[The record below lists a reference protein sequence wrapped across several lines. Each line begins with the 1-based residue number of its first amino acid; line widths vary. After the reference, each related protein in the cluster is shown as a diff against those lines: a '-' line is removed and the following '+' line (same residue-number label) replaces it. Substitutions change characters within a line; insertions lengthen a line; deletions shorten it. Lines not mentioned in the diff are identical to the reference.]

1 MTGRFKTIHQYYP
14 VRGHSFMPCDR
25 TFGVVKR
32 AVRRYDR
39 IYSPEEYISI
49 ICNAKKKLPTY
60 EVVAVQNEDI
70 TDFKTWWPLLFKK
83 TPGSVQNVS
92 DKFSLS
98 KYRYIIY
105 NSQEKGYVQTYEYIQ
120 GIVSATFR
128 LAKTGEVSLPSAKA
142 YGGTGL
148 LPGPVQELHAVDVTD
163 SEVVLSWE
171 PPNDHSNVTDYVIH
185 YNKVDN
191 TSMHETLLK
200 LDNQQN
206 ASDTTATIRGLDKG
220 ALYNIFVVSRNEHGT
235 SLPSSLLLINTT
247 KT

>member
-25 TFGVVKR
+25 TFGVVKW

-60 EVVAVQNEDI
+60 EVVAVQNKDI
-70 TDFKTWWPLLFKK
+70 TDFKTWWPLFFKK

-92 DKFSLS
+92 DKFSLN

-128 LAKTGEVSLPSAKA
+128 LAKTGKVSLPSAKA
-142 YGGTGL
+142 YGG
-148 LPGPVQELHAVDVTD
+148 PV
-163 SEVVLSWE
+163 
-171 PPNDHSNVTDYVIH
+171 PIM
-185 YNKVDN
+185 KK
-191 TSMHETLLK
+191 K
-200 LDNQQN
+200 LDDISKVTHYIPEQYRGFYEERLAWPTGHN
-206 ASDTTATIRGLDKG
+206 SD
-220 ALYNIFVVSRNEHGT
+220 NE
-235 SLPSSLLLINTT
+235 
-247 KT
+247 KD